1 MGALVAAVLSILQS
15 FFQYLIP
22 WALMFLSFTIVSGIV
37 LPKVYEFL
45 NISGI
50 SLVQSFTGLAGY
62 FISVLKLDVCFNLV
76 FSALATA
83 TVIRFIRRV

>member
-22 WALMFLSFTIVSGIV
+22 WALMFLAFNIVSSVV
-37 LPKVYEFL
+37 LPKIFEFL
-45 NISGI
+45 SNVNI
-50 SLVQSFTGLAGY
+50 SLVQTFTGLAGY